1 MRRQKIGME
10 NKGNKGSNNMVCT
23 NPTRSVITFNNSG
36 LTVATKRQWILEWIK
51 NKTHKKQ
58 NLNVTYIQIKIKIKI
73 REVYA
78 MFTLI

>member
-36 LTVATKRQWILEWIK
+36 LTVATKRQWIW
-51 NKTHKKQ
+51 NGSKTRPTR
-58 NLNVTYIQIKIKIKI
+58 NRI
-73 REVYA
+73 
-78 MFTLI
+78 